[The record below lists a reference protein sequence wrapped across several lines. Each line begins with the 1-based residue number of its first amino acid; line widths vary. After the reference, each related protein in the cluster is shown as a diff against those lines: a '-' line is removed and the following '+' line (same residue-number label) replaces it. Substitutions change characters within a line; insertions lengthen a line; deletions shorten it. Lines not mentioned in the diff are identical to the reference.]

1 MVARAAMNES
11 PDLPL
16 RHDVLTEHQAAVARE
31 YLAKRATER
40 HHLVIYL
47 SGAHAYGFPSPDSDL
62 DLKSVHIAPTSDLV
76 GLVPRPGGAE
86 VMVVVEGVEIDY
98 GSNELGEV
106 LRGVLKGNGNYL
118 ERLLGDATLEEHASL
133 AGLRPLVERAL
144 SRRVHRHYRGF
155 ATSQRQELVKK
166 PSAKKALYVLR
177 TTLTGAHLLATGEM
191 VTDVRLLLGRYGFE
205 AAAELIEAKRRGERQ
220 PLSDAEA
227 TRWTK
232 ELDRAFDA
240 LDAAEQSSALPADP
254 PNGDE
259 LDAWLIAARRALL

>member
-1 MVARAAMNES
+1 MKGRSLLTAEQ
-11 PDLPL
+11 L
-16 RHDVLTEHQAAVARE
+16 RVTDGVLAE
-31 YLAKRATER
+31 ER
-40 HHLVIYL
+40 RSHLVVYL
-47 SGAHAYGFPSPDSDL
+47 SGAHAYGFPSPDSDV
-62 DLKSVHIAPTSDLV
+62 DLKCVHIEEPSRFLGLCAPRTTFD
-76 GLVPRPGGAE
+76 RAE
-86 VMVVVEGVEIDY
+86 VIDGVEMDY
-98 GSNELGEV
+98 TSNEVGMV
-106 LRGVLKGNGNYL
+106 LAGVLSGNGNYL

-155 ATSQRQELVKK
+155 ATSQRQELAKK

-205 AAAELIEAKRRGERQ
+205 AAAELIEAKLRGERQ
-220 PLSDAEA
+220 PLSEADA

-232 ELDRAFDA
+232 ELDRAFEA

-259 LDAWLIAARRALL
+259 LDAWLVAARRALL